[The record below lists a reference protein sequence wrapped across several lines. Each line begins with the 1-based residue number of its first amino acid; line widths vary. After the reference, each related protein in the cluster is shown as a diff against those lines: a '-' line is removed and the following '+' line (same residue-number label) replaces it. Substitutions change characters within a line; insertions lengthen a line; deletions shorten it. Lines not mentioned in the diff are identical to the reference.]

1 MIEKRLPFVLFTL
14 FAAAG
19 LTGCGDEAAPV
30 RDAQATTA
38 GTVGAPQAAA
48 DPMVRLGEDEAR
60 RAGIRVQR
68 ITLEARRQQV
78 MVTATIEPNRDRLA
92 HVAPRVPGRLVQVN
106 AALGDVV
113 RPGQALA
120 ILDSIDLGEA
130 RASYLQARSEAAVAA
145 ADLSRAQRLQAEH
158 IMADKEV
165 LRIRSGHAKAS
176 AALRAATDRLRMLG
190 VDPQR
195 SSGSTFP
202 LQAPFAGTVI
212 EKEAVLGELAAVDR
226 SLFTVADLSVL
237 WIEADLFERDLS
249 RIAIGAPVRVTVA
262 AYPGAV
268 FTGRLTY
275 VSSMMDSASRT
286 IKARVEVANPDGRLK
301 LAMFASAAIEAGET
315 IKALMLPEQA
325 VLLVQGQPTVFV
337 AQGEA
342 YRPQAVEP
350 GERIGDRVTIASGL
364 VPGDVVA
371 IGGAYA
377 LKAALLKSQL
387 GEAD

>member
-1 MIEKRLPFVLFTL
+1 
-14 FAAAG
+14 
-19 LTGCGDEAAPV
+19 
-30 RDAQATTA
+30 
-38 GTVGAPQAAA
+38 
-48 DPMVRLGEDEAR
+48 MVRLGEDEAR

-78 MVTATIEPNRDRLA
+78 IVTATIEPNKDRLA

-120 ILDSIDLGEA
+120 VLDSIELGEA
-130 RASYLQARSEAAVAA
+130 RASYLQAHSEAAVAA
-145 ADLSRAQRLQAEH
+145 ADLSRAQRLQADH

-176 AALRAATDRLRMLG
+176 AALRAAADRLRMLG

-212 EKEAVLGELAAVDR
+212 EKEAVLGELAVVDR